1 MAIIATGVGS
11 GLDIEGLVASL
22 MAAERAPLTQRLTRQ
37 EASITSDVSGL
48 GTLKSV
54 ASDLQAALASVNS
67 LDTYLTTLATSTDVT
82 AVRATS
88 SSQAATGSYSVSV
101 DTLATAQ
108 SLAVRHQFS
117 SLLEE
122 LGTGTLTFTF
132 GTTDYTPHAGSPV
145 NNAND
150 TYDDFTARA
159 GVASQSVT
167 IDSSNNTLAGVRDAI
182 NAADIGL
189 SAAIV
194 SDGENYRLLF
204 SSDDTGANNSFEIAV
219 SDSGDSNHTDT
230 NGLSRLAFNKAAGT
244 GSVYQTVAASDA
256 NFSVNGLSLS
266 SESNTASNVIEGVDL
281 TLKAITSS
289 AVTVDVADNS
299 LGVKA
304 GITAFV
310 NGFNAFTKSVD
321 TLTSYDA
328 VTGVSG
334 PLQGDFTARS
344 MVSRLR
350 STLGLP
356 ADGWTGANTRLA
368 EIGISFSSKGQL
380 IVDDKKLSAA
390 LASGVDQVA
399 GVLTRFARGG
409 SGSGL
414 AVASFTKSVPKGDY
428 VVAASSLATNGKIA
442 ATVPG
447 AAFPL
452 TIDASTD
459 QFILTVD
466 GTASGEITLA
476 RQNYADLSA
485 IAAELQ
491 TKINL
496 DSTLRAGGKSVTVS
510 VSGNEIE
517 IRSNTL
523 GSASSVAVAN
533 SGGDATVARL
543 GLASP
548 TTTGGSDLVGTIN
561 GVAGVAAGNVLT
573 GAVGTDAA
581 GLLINVKSTTGGT
594 VKLSDGVVNQ
604 VDSLLTALLGIDNPI
619 DSRIESLTAR
629 AAGIAEERVQ
639 MERRLAS
646 VEARYRRQFNALDT
660 LLNQVSSTGS
670 FVTQQLAMI
679 PVPGQSNK

>member
-1 MAIIATGVGS
+1 MAITATGVGS

-37 EASITSDVSGL
+37 ELAITSDVSAL

-54 ASDLQAALASVNS
+54 ASDLQAALAKVNS
-67 LDTYLTTLATSTDVT
+67 LDTYQNTLTTSTDVT
-82 AVRATS
+82 AVQATS
-88 SSQAATGSYSVSV
+88 SSQAVTGSYSVSV

-122 LGTGTLTFTF
+122 LGTGTLTFTA
-132 GTTDYTPHAGSPV
+132 GTTGYTPHAGNPV

-150 TYDDFTARA
+150 TYDSFTARA
-159 GVASQSVT
+159 GVASQSVI

-194 SDGENYRLLF
+194 TDGDNYRLLF

-230 NGLSRLAFNKAAGT
+230 NGLSRLAFNNAAGT

-266 SESNTASNVIEGVDL
+266 SESNTPSNIIEGVDL

-299 LGVKA
+299 LEVKA
-304 GITAFV
+304 GITQFV
-310 NGFNAFTKSVD
+310 NGFNAFMKSVD
-321 TLTSYDA
+321 TLTSYDTA
-328 VTGVSG
+328 SGVSG

-368 EIGISFSSKGQL
+368 EIGISFSSSGQL
-380 IVDDKKLSAA
+380 TIDDTKLSAA
-390 LASGVDQVA
+390 LESGVDEVA

-414 AVASFTKSVPKGDY
+414 AVASFAKSVPKGDY
-428 VVAASSLATNGKIA
+428 VVAASSLATNGKIV
-442 ATVPG
+442 ATVPLVG
-447 AAFPL
+447 APL
-452 TIDASTD
+452 TIGASND

-466 GTASGEITLA
+466 GTASGEITLT
-476 RQNYADLSA
+476 QQDYANLSA
-485 IAAELQ
+485 IATELQ

-510 VSGNEIE
+510 VSGDEIE

-533 SGGDATVARL
+533 SGGDATVEGL

-581 GLLINVKSTTGGT
+581 GLMINVTSTAGGT

-629 AAGIAEERVQ
+629 AAVIAEERVN

-646 VEARYRRQFNALDT
+646 IEARYRRQFNALDT

-670 FVTQQLAMI
+670 FVTQQLANI
-679 PVPGQSNK
+679 PVPGQSKK